1 MPARTAVATPAS
13 LLREMFAATPL
24 GILVHALRE
33 MAQTRGG
40 ASATVPVRTV
50 PR

>member
-1 MPARTAVATPAS
+1 MPARTAVAAPAS

-33 MAQTRGG
+33 MVQTRRGG
-40 ASATVPVRTV
+40 SVTVPVGTV